1 MLTITVGIPTFR
13 RPDVLLHTI
22 KAVQLQNH
30 PAVIEIV
37 ILDQT
42 PDEETSSQFKQAI
55 NSLIANETIHYFQS
69 DYPNL
74 PTARN
79 QIIQAAK
86 GDIMLWIDDDVLLP
100 DGFIEQHY
108 KCYTDSICSK
118 KIIAVAGLPFHRDQ
132 RLCRDV
138 SVISISNYQQY
149 TKPNFRETSK
159 ICDWPN
165 VMIGANH
172 SVLRSFAIKNMGYDE
187 GMNGPFAY
195 YEDADFTCRL
205 RNNFPEHSIF
215 YNPEAYLIHLIAPAG
230 GCRIA
235 SYKKPPLHAT
245 TLSTHIFFWR
255 HVTGLSKIK
264 FLFKSLRLGPLRKKN
279 ILNPWLF
286 ISSCGGFIKSLWM
299 AHSRK
304 KQVVSVFSQKKVS

>member
-1 MLTITVGIPTFR
+1 MLTITLGIPTFR
-13 RPDVLLHTI
+13 RPDVLLNTI

-30 PAVIEIV
+30 PAVIEIIV
-37 ILDQT
+37 LDQT
-42 PDEETSSQFKQAI
+42 PNEETSSQFKQAMQV
-55 NSLIANETIHYFQS
+55 LIENNTIHYIQS

-79 QIIQAAK
+79 QIIQASK
-86 GDIMLWIDDDVLLP
+86 GDIIIWIDDDVLLP
-100 DGFIEQHY
+100 KGFIEQHY
-108 KCYTDSICSK
+108 KCYSDSICTK

-132 RLCRDV
+132 RSCKDV
-138 SVISISNYQQY
+138 SVINVENYQNF
-149 TKPNFRETSK
+149 TKPNFQETTSV
-159 ICDWPN
+159 CDWPK

-215 YNPEAYLIHLIAPAG
+215 YNPEAYLIHLVAPAG

-235 SYKKPPLHAT
+235 SFKKPPLHAT
-245 TLSTHIFFWR
+245 TLSTHIYFWR
-255 HVTGLSKIK
+255 HVTGLSRIK

-279 ILNPWLF
+279 VLNPWLF
-286 ISSCGGFIKSLWM
+286 VSSCGGFIKSLWM
-299 AHSRK
+299 AHYRK
-304 KQVVSVFSQKKVS
+304 KSVVSVFSKEKTS